1 MAVKTGESKQTLIIS
16 LVVFVL
22 LTVILG
28 ITTYMGFDG
37 QKALE
42 TKEKE
47 ATASAKKWE
56 KTADWYR
63 FQGLQY
69 RAYMGAQLAPPE
81 TEALGTLRASFG
93 DQQDGALVTS
103 AELDKGRAE
112 TAKFI
117 RDELDK
123 RFWDPANKKITAT
136 LSSQIQDLQ
145 AKVDQATKRSNETQ
159 GLLDQANAKLKE
171 TTDAMEKAKA
181 DYAKQLAALESN
193 FSKKQEGYLAEIDR
207 LGRDLQ
213 DRGEVT
219 AKTKGTSDEEVAKIK
234 KENDRLVKQI
244 KQMDDKIKKLEGQM
258 PKIDR
263 IALDQPKAKVE
274 SLDRTGRVAYIDIG
288 SSDSARPQ
296 LTFRIVGATP
306 DGKPG
311 KEKGSLEVTRVIGP
325 HQSQARITDVLD
337 ANREPVLAGDLLY
350 NPAWSPNLQKHVAIA
365 GIIDLAGE
373 GKDNTQE
380 FIRNLKQQGVV
391 VDAYIDLKEVA
402 IKGEINRL
410 TEYLVKGPSPLDAK
424 IKLPKEKQ
432 EAYDNK
438 ISELQNAGKANGV
451 TDVPLRE
458 FLTLIGYRVPK
469 VIQSGEENYN
479 FKIGGVSPAPA
490 AAPTERKDKD
500 KEKEETSTDK
510 KEKSDKGEQQD

>member
-1 MAVKTGESKQTLIIS
+1 
-16 LVVFVL
+16 
-22 LTVILG
+22 
-28 ITTYMGFDG
+28 
-37 QKALE
+37 
-42 TKEKE
+42 
-47 ATASAKKWE
+47 
-56 KTADWYR
+56 
-63 FQGLQY
+63 
-69 RAYMGAQLAPPE
+69 
-81 TEALGTLRASFG
+81 
-93 DQQDGALVTS
+93 
-103 AELDKGRAE
+103 
-112 TAKFI
+112 
-117 RDELDK
+117 
-123 RFWDPANKKITAT
+123 
-136 LSSQIQDLQ
+136 
-145 AKVDQATKRSNETQ
+145 
-159 GLLDQANAKLKE
+159 
-171 TTDAMEKAKA
+171 
-181 DYAKQLAALESN
+181 
-193 FSKKQEGYLAEIDR
+193 
-207 LGRDLQ
+207 
-213 DRGEVT
+213 
-219 AKTKGTSDEEVAKIK
+219 
-234 KENDRLVKQI
+234 
-244 KQMDDKIKKLEGQM
+244 MDDKIKNLEKQI

-263 IALDQPKAKVE
+263 IALDQPKGKVE
-274 SLDRTGRVAYIDIG
+274 SLDKTGRVAYIDIG
-288 SSDSARPQ
+288 SSDNARPQ

-337 ANREPVLAGDLLY
+337 ANREPVLTGDLLY

-410 TEYLVKGPSPLDAK
+410 TEYLVKGPSPQDVRLL
-424 IKLPKEKQ
+424 KLPKEKQ

-438 ISELQNAGKANGV
+438 ISELQNAAKANGV

-458 FLTLIGYRVPK
+458 FLTLIGYRIPK

-479 FKIGGVSPAPA
+479 FKIGGASPAPA
-490 AAPTERKDKD
+490 AVPTDRKD